1 MELALILICA
11 ALILL
16 WLLEKRKRAQEQ
28 KEEASN
34 VEQYK
39 GRFQKTFLMTLN
51 EKSEYWKLKEVTDR
65 LGLLLFAKVR
75 MLDIVT
81 PKEKKPV
88 YLNKVI
94 RKHLDFVILNKKGY
108 TVCVIE
114 LGDNSHQAQSRQ
126 KVTGLRNSFFRMWE
140 FL

>member
-1 MELALILICA
+1 MKA
-11 ALILL
+11 
-16 WLLEKRKRAQEQ
+16 
-28 KEEASN
+28 
-34 VEQYK
+34 
-39 GRFQKTFLMTLN
+39 
-51 EKSEYWKLKEVTDR
+51 VTDR

>member
-39 GRFQKTFLMTLN
+39 GRFQKAFLMTLN
-51 EKSEYWKLKEVTDR
+51 
-65 LGLLLFAKVR
+65 
-75 MLDIVT
+75 
-81 PKEKKPV
+81 
-88 YLNKVI
+88 
-94 RKHLDFVILNKKGY
+94 
-108 TVCVIE
+108 
-114 LGDNSHQAQSRQ
+114 
-126 KVTGLRNSFFRMWE
+126 
-140 FL
+140 

>member
-1 MELALILICA
+1 
-11 ALILL
+11 
-16 WLLEKRKRAQEQ
+16 
-28 KEEASN
+28 
-34 VEQYK
+34 
-39 GRFQKTFLMTLN
+39 
-51 EKSEYWKLKEVTDR
+51 
-65 LGLLLFAKVR
+65 

-114 LGDNSHQAQSRQ
+114 LDDNSHQAQSRQ
-126 KVTGLRNSFFRMWE
+126 KSDRLKE
-140 FL
+140 FLLSDVGIPLIRRHGIVPEEMERLLTEYSNGLPG